1 MHPLLD
7 PAEGMLD
14 DLADDDRE
22 SRLFFRRS
30 LRPEARKLVR
40 AIGFALRRGR
50 DPKKRHFRLKLG
62 LARNQPKSRS

>member
-40 AIGFALRRGR
+40 AIGFALRSAG
-50 DPKKRHFRLKLG
+50 
-62 LARNQPKSRS
+62 ATPKSATFA

>member
-1 MHPLLD
+1 
-7 PAEGMLD
+7 
-14 DLADDDRE
+14 
-22 SRLFFRRS
+22 

-62 LARNQPKSRS
+62 LGRNQPKSRS